1 MSRTYADVV
10 EFNKEIIKLDPVPY
24 LNTERL
30 EWFKTAIN
38 EELGEFEE
46 ANKKYKE
53 AIDAPS
59 LFKSKDM
66 LLELNVDMID
76 AIMDLIYFALGRLY
90 EIGVTQD
97 DFDAMWDAIHT
108 ANMTKKRGNK
118 GRGSDDDAIKPEG
131 WQGPEQRFI
140 DYKKGKQKQLDS
152 CVETSKRVN
161 EHIEKIRPMTPKEL
175 QCDCNICNITKDY
188 PEGYIR
194 ACDYDAAGMPIIN
207 VQEGHRACDYD
218 ATGIP
223 ITNVHEHY
231 RGTEIPKSPFIR
243 FELPKDLEEHK
254 PGMKYDKHKPNLS
267 LVFGGFPRALLDVGE
282 IGTFGARKYTPD
294 GWKYVEN
301 LQERYSSALLRH
313 MFSILNH
320 DEFDKETGRH
330 HLAHVA
336 WNALALL
343 EDKFHSG
350 HIPYIRYNEE
360 ALAKSEETLRKYFE
374 GKNNE

>member
-10 EFNKEIIKLDPVPY
+10 EFNREIIKLEPVPY
-24 LNTERL
+24 LNTERT

-46 ANKKYKE
+46 ANKKYAYEYEMALKE
-53 AIDAPS
+53 NNIDGD
-59 LFKSKDM
+59 K

-90 EIGVTQD
+90 EIGVSQD

-140 DYKKGKQKQLDS
+140 DYKKGKQKQLDDYI
-152 CVETSKRVN
+152 ETSKRVN
-161 EHIEKIRPMTPKEL
+161 EHIEKIRPMTPTECL
-175 QCDCNICNITKDY
+175 CNCDIDTIIKPY
-188 PEGYIR
+188 PKGFIR
-194 ACDYDAAGMPIIN
+194 DCDYSETGMPM
-207 VQEGHRACDYD
+207 
-218 ATGIP
+218 
-223 ITNVHEHY
+223 
-231 RGTEIPKSPFIR
+231 PKQPTIR
-243 FELPKDLEEHK
+243 FVLPKDLEEHK
-254 PGMKYDKHKPNLS
+254 PGMKYDNGKPNLS
-267 LVFGGFPRALLDVGE
+267 LVFGGFPRALLDVAQV
-282 IGTFGARKYTPD
+282 GTFGARKYTPE
-294 GWKYVEN
+294 GWKSVPN

-313 MFSILNH
+313 MFSVLSN
-320 DEFDKETGRH
+320 DEFDNETGRH

-343 EDKFHSG
+343 EDKFNTG
-350 HIPYIRYNEE
+350 HVPYIRYNEE
-360 ALAKSEETLRKYFE
+360 ALAKSEVTLRKHFE
-374 GKNNE
+374 GKNNG

>member
-46 ANKKYKE
+46 ANKKYAYEYDTALKDNN
-53 AIDAPS
+53 IDG
-59 LFKSKDM
+59 DR

-90 EIGVTQD
+90 EIGVSLD

-140 DYKKGKQKQLDS
+140 DYKKSKQKQLDS

-161 EHIEKIRPMTPKEL
+161 EHIKKIRPMTPKEL
-175 QCDCNICNITKDY
+175 HYNDLYNVTKAEREIKY

-194 ACDYDAAGMPIIN
+194 ACDYDETSTPLIN
-207 VQEGHRACDYD
+207 
-218 ATGIP
+218 
-223 ITNVHEHY
+223 
-231 RGTEIPKSPFIR
+231 
-243 FELPKDLEEHK
+243 EHK
-254 PGMKYDKHKPNLS
+254 PGMKYDDGKPNLS

-282 IGTFGARKYTPD
+282 VGTFGARKYTPE
-294 GWKYVEN
+294 GWKSVKN

-313 MFSILNH
+313 MFAVLNH
-320 DEFDKETGRH
+320 DEIDKETGRH

-343 EDKFHSG
+343 EDKFRTGRLVYHL
-350 HIPYIRYNEE
+350 YNE
-360 ALAKSEETLRKYFE
+360 AASAKSEETLRKYFE